1 MQIISRIVPLTPG
14 VEIIRALVEGNFYP
28 GLLLSLG
35 HIILV
40 TVVFFSVS
48 LYSMRRRVID

>member
-1 MQIISRIVPLTPG
+1 
-14 VEIIRALVEGNFYP
+14 VEIIRALVEGNLYP

-35 HIILV
+35 HIVLV
-40 TVVFFSVS
+40 TVAFFSIS